1 MTSTSGSLGSKLY
14 EKIKTGM
21 QVALGQGG
29 GGGHSQTSN
38 SGTSA
43 GTPVRTSQKA
53 AALAGKKKPSTI
65 FTVNK

>member
-21 QVALGQGG
+21 QVALG
-29 GGGHSQTSN
+29 GGHSQTSN

-43 GTPVRTSQKA
+43 GTPVITSQKA

-65 FTVNK
+65 FTFNK

>member
-29 GGGHSQTSN
+29 GGHSQTSN

-43 GTPVRTSQKA
+43 GTPVITSQKA

-65 FTVNK
+65 FTFNK